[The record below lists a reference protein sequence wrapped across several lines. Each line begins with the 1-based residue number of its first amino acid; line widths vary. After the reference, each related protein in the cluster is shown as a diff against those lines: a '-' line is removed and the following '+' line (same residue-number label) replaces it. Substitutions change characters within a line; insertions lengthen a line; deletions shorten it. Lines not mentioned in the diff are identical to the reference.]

1 VKRGLTLIV
10 GGFTAL
16 VAVFALIALD
26 AIASFRYS
34 VPEYD
39 GSLEF
44 SEIEAPLRI
53 LRDEHAIPHIIAEN
67 FPDAAFGLGYA
78 HAQDRLWQ
86 MEMSRRFVQGRLSE
100 MFGETTFRTDVQMRT
115 LGVYA
120 AASDSVVH
128 LTPEAQTILGSYA
141 AGVNAF
147 LDNRS
152 GPLPIEFTLAGIDPE
167 PWQPVDS
174 VAVIKGMAM
183 SLSGNAGSETERI
196 ALLSTLGKNSVED
209 FLAPFS
215 EGPLPNYIDSLFGT
229 TQLGRTEGI
238 PNITASNNW
247 VVDGARSVNGKPLLA
262 NDPHLGFTI
271 PSTWYLAHLA
281 IPGED
286 MVGGTLAG
294 VPAIVVG
301 RNRHVAWGV
310 TNVGPDTQDLYVERL
325 DTDNADLYQIPGG
338 WAEFE
343 SRIETIAV
351 RFGGEETIRV
361 RSSRHGP
368 VMEGGRYAN
377 IAPPGHAL
385 ALSWTALSNDDTSI
399 DAILAINRSKNVAD
413 MRGAADFY
421 VTPMQNIVFAD
432 DSGEYGQI
440 GLMLPGRV
448 PVRSIANDSLGL
460 VPAPG
465 WDARYDW
472 LGYIPGDELPHFVNP
487 PEGRF
492 VTANNKTVPD
502 DYPHILSRSWDAPY
516 RHDRIDNLLA
526 AISAHDVNSFQKI
539 QLDILDTYA
548 ATLRLHLVA
557 SGPFE
562 GLAAEAAR
570 LVGDWDGTMARDRP
584 EPLIFA
590 AWARALSRRIYADEL
605 GNAFQDHWGFN
616 EDFVLRVLDNE
627 EGQSRWCDDRTT
639 PESEDCAIQVS
650 LALDD
655 AISELS
661 EAHGTEP
668 GAWRW
673 GDVHVSV
680 HEARPFGDFPIIGSW
695 FNREIEVDGGAYTI
709 QRAHHRLG
717 SNRPYAAVHGSGY
730 RGIYDL
736 ADPDSSLYIVST
748 GQSGNLFSNHYD
760 DLLEYWASGG
770 YVAIPTD
777 QGRIARE
784 TVSVLTITP
793 RAE

>member
-1 VKRGLTLIV
+1 MKRGVTLIV

-26 AIASFRYS
+26 TIASFRYS

-44 SEIEAPLRI
+44 SEIGAPLRI

-67 FPDAAFGLGYA
+67 IQDAAFGLGYA

-100 MFGETTFRTDVQMRT
+100 MFGETTFRTDVQLRT

-120 AASDSVVH
+120 AAKDSVAH
-128 LTPEAQTILGSYA
+128 LTLEARTILQSYA

-152 GPLPIEFTLAGIDPE
+152 GH
-167 PWQPVDS
+167 
-174 VAVIKGMAM
+174 
-183 SLSGNAGSETERI
+183 AGSETERI

-215 EGPLPNYIDSLFGT
+215 EGPLPNYIDGLFGT
-229 TQLGRTEGI
+229 TQLGITQGI
-238 PNITASNNW
+238 PNISASNNW
-247 VVDGARSVNGKPLLA
+247 VVDGAHSVSGKPLVA

-301 RNRHVAWGV
+301 RNRHVAWGL

-325 DTDNADLYQIPGG
+325 DTDNAEIYQIPGG

-343 SRIETIAV
+343 SRSETIVV
-351 RFGGEETIRV
+351 RYGGEETITV

-377 IAPPGHAL
+377 IAPPGHVL

-399 DAILAINRSKNVAD
+399 DAILAINRSTNAAD

-460 VPAPG
+460 VPVPG
-465 WDARYDW
+465 WDGRYDW

-487 PEGRF
+487 PEG
-492 VTANNKTVPD
+492 
-502 DYPHILSRSWDAPY
+502 
-516 RHDRIDNLLA
+516 
-526 AISAHDVNSFQKI
+526 
-539 QLDILDTYA
+539 
-548 ATLRLHLVA
+548 
-557 SGPFE
+557 
-562 GLAAEAAR
+562 
-570 LVGDWDGTMARDRP
+570 
-584 EPLIFA
+584 
-590 AWARALSRRIYADEL
+590 
-605 GNAFQDHWGFN
+605 
-616 EDFVLRVLDNE
+616 
-627 EGQSRWCDDRTT
+627 
-639 PESEDCAIQVS
+639 
-650 LALDD
+650 
-655 AISELS
+655 
-661 EAHGTEP
+661 
-668 GAWRW
+668 
-673 GDVHVSV
+673 
-680 HEARPFGDFPIIGSW
+680 
-695 FNREIEVDGGAYTI
+695 
-709 QRAHHRLG
+709 
-717 SNRPYAAVHGSGY
+717 
-730 RGIYDL
+730 
-736 ADPDSSLYIVST
+736 
-748 GQSGNLFSNHYD
+748 
-760 DLLEYWASGG
+760 
-770 YVAIPTD
+770 
-777 QGRIARE
+777 
-784 TVSVLTITP
+784 
-793 RAE
+793 